1 MQQQVYQKYVTQ
13 MTNPSTLP
21 LLKMWEI
28 ALSTPV
34 RIDASARQTLLGPT
48 RAQNLTILSSAIPEK
63 FKGCKILK
71 WITWPGPCPFQAW
84 SVTPTLDIACKHT
97 KFDDASF
104 SRSEGISL
112 GVKLQS
118 WSRDPDHALF
128 RDGLSL
134 TSWNMVWQTY
144 SPNLKCLTSP
154 VMEIWKALQNVENGV
169 VWGG

>member
-34 RIDASARQTLLGPT
+34 RIDASARQSLLGPT

-71 WITWPGPCPFQAW
+71 WIT
-84 SVTPTLDIACKHT
+84 
-97 KFDDASF
+97 
-104 SRSEGISL
+104 
-112 GVKLQS
+112 
-118 WSRDPDHALF
+118 
-128 RDGLSL
+128 
-134 TSWNMVWQTY
+134 
-144 SPNLKCLTSP
+144 
-154 VMEIWKALQNVENGV
+154 
-169 VWGG
+169 